1 MSTEELFKAV
11 NDLDQ
16 EQCDL
21 RKIKDLIEAGAVVNE
36 VDANGSTPLMWASFN
51 CTLPVVKAL
60 IDASANINAQ
70 RSDNGTA
77 LLYALGNLYGKDE
90 AIKIIEVLIA
100 NGADTSVRKGPDPNV
115 LEEGVFTR
123 TLNVPSNYAEG
134 YDLKYNRRPSFFE
147 LYYNLTGDKSF
158 WSKPKQNVYLS
169 ERVRRNLEAKHRIAE
184 TASPADTPLQSP
196 RRSLTGSVAGGSR
209 KTRRQSR
216 KSRKSR
222 RQRQRRRQ
230 SRHN

>member
-1 MSTEELFKAV
+1 MSTEKLFKAV

-21 RKIKDLIEAGAVVNE
+21 TKIKELIKAGADVNG

-51 CTLPVVKAL
+51 CTLPVVQAL
-60 IDASANINAQ
+60 IDASANINTQ

-90 AIKIIEVLIA
+90 AIKIIEFLKEK
-100 NGADTSVRKGPDPNV
+100 GADTSVRKGEDPEV
-115 LEEGVFTR
+115 FEEGEFTR

-134 YDLKYNRRPSFFE
+134 YDLKPNIRPTFAKLYEE
-147 LYYNLTGDKSF
+147 LKKQGERTSM
-158 WSKPKQNVYLS
+158 WSPQYSAYMPYGVESKIKGNYTFG
-169 ERVRRNLEAKHRIAE
+169 IG
-184 TASPADTPLQSP
+184 QSQT
-196 RRSLTGSVAGGSR
+196 SAGSVKGGSR

-216 KSRKSR
+216 KSRRQSRQRKSR
-222 RQRQRRRQ
+222 RQRRSRR
-230 SRHN
+230 N

>member
-21 RKIKDLIEAGAVVNE
+21 EKINELIAAGADVNG

-51 CTLPVVKAL
+51 CTLPVVQAL

-100 NGADTSVRKGPDPNV
+100 QGADTSLRKGEDPEV
-115 LEEGVFTR
+115 FEEGEFTR
-123 TLNVPSNYAEG
+123 TLNVGPNYNPNA
-134 YDLKYNRRPSFFE
+134 NII
-147 LYYNLTGDKSF
+147 
-158 WSKPKQNVYLS
+158 KQNTRETFAYLYDNLIKTGKKSMWSTKENAYMPSGLANKIKSNFKYGIGKS
-169 ERVRRNLEAKHRIAE
+169 E
-184 TASPADTPLQSP
+184 SPADTPS
-196 RRSLTGSVAGGSR
+196 RSVKGGYR

-216 KSRKSR
+216 KSRRQSRKSR
-222 RQRQRRRQ
+222 RQRQSRR
-230 SRHN
+230 N